1 MPPVGFFTVLEAHL
15 GDNYTIDEQ
24 LKLLTGFSAP
34 PYSRQRRGALS
45 TGPPSYPSVLVYRSA
60 HEPKRLLKSADTLDR
75 EEVIPGF
82 QLPLAA
88 LFQKLPF

>member
-1 MPPVGFFTVLEAHL
+1 M
-15 GDNYTIDEQ
+15 
-24 LKLLTGFSAP
+24 
-34 PYSRQRRGALS
+34 
-45 TGPPSYPSVLVYRSA
+45 VYRSA